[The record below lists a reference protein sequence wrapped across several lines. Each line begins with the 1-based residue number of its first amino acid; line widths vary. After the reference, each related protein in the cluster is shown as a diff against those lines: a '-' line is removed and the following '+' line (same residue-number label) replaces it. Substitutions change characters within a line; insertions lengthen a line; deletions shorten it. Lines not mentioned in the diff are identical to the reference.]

1 MLNDQKNSE
10 EEPLGLGLGKC
21 FLHMIVKTRSFKE
34 NINKLCYNKIV
45 NFLYS
50 NKNPVKMM
58 NRQAKTERK
67 YLQTMHQTE
76 DLYID
81 MQKKVNLQL
90 SSDCRELKTYV
101 HTNTNT
107 QVGCC
112 FICNNNNNKNTED
125 HSGVCQWVNKQTLL
139 CMYNQVLLTNK
150 KKHKY

>member
-21 FLHMIVKTRSFKE
+21 FLHTIVKTRSFKE
-34 NINKLCYNKIV
+34 NINKLCYNKIE

-81 MQKKVNLQL
+81 MQNIKGKL
-90 SSDCRELKTYV
+90 T
-101 HTNTNT
+101 T
-107 QVGCC
+107 Q
-112 FICNNNNNKNTED
+112 
-125 HSGVCQWVNKQTLL
+125 Q
-139 CMYNQVLLTNK
+139 
-150 KKHKY
+150 